1 MENLFLFAFL
11 TTILFCLV
19 KIVEMKYIEKELKPL
34 KFIVRDAVAVFVCSL
49 IASYSYFYMNDSF
62 TDFMN
67 VVTENKSLN
76 LDSTQI
82 FTDTPNF

>member
-1 MENLFLFAFL
+1 
-11 TTILFCLV
+11 
-19 KIVEMKYIEKELKPL
+19 MKYIEKELKPL
-34 KFIVRDAVAVFVCSL
+34 KYIVRDSIAVFICSL
-49 IASYSYFYMNDSF
+49 VASYSYFYMNDSF

>member
-1 MENLFLFAFL
+1 MENLFLFAIL

-19 KIVEMKYIEKELKPL
+19 KIVEMKYIEKELKAL
-34 KFIVRDAVAVFVCSL
+34 KYIVRDAVAVFVCSL
-49 IASYSYFYMNDSF
+49 VASYSYFYMNDSF

-67 VVTENKSLN
+67 VVTENKTLN

-82 FTDTPNF
+82 FTDVPNF

>member
-82 FTDTPNF
+82 FTDIPNF

>member
-1 MENLFLFAFL
+1 MENLFLFAIL

-19 KIVEMKYIEKELKPL
+19 KIVEMKYVEKEMKPL
-34 KFIVRDAVAVFVCSL
+34 KYIVRDATAVFVCSL

-76 LDSTQI
+76 LESTQI
-82 FTDTPNF
+82 FTDVPNF